1 MKMNLS
7 AVVLSAVAFFAPIA
21 AYADEVTDLK
31 PGESAT
37 GFINPAYG
45 FDQRTELWNTKEL
58 VIRHNGVLKRLNVT
72 KYICVPTCYYKIEY
86 VGNIEPKQ
94 QINYYDMNQLLRP
107 NSGGQNVPD
116 SEVEKKAKEMGVEKE
131 RLKKAL
137 ADKNEMARL
146 IREIEVKRA
155 EQKKKEKDDQEK
167 QGKGGGGG
175 SSGGG
180 GGGSSGGGGGGSS
193 GGGGGGSSGG
203 GGGGS
208 SGGGGGGSSGGGGGG
223 SSGGG
228 GGSSGGGGG
237 SSGGGGGSSGG
248 GGGGSSGGGG
258 GSSGGGGGSSSS
270 GGSSSG
276 RGATPGSGQADGGNG
291 IMWQATHGDGTSF
304 YGDSPDTVCSQWY
317 SYVKSV
323 NPVTAGDYTGIK
335 NGFCTSHAPKVGG
348 GQAAGIGKIPLRKD
362 IKQSMN
368 NQCGSSPAVVKMK
381 GASFSVICTE
391 KAKDTNFGGASVGS
405 LGGNSSTSSNNSTS
419 SSSSGSGAGGGSAVG
434 GSSSN
439 KGNGAGATAG
449 VNGANDGGRAPSA
462 GGGTAQ
468 NSSDSS
474 SNKTDSSN
482 SNKPDSSNSGHGNSN
497 MGGSDDPGKK
507 SDSSSGES
515 NGSKKA
521 DSDGNSAGNADGN
534 GDGSGGEQYGLPD
547 VPDVPDGGGEP
558 DWNGIK
564 SDGNFGTFSPS
575 SAFATG
581 GQCPQDILLDFGQFG
596 RHSFSWSPICEAAQR
611 LRYVFITLAYFMAAM
626 MVYKTVNSMR
636 G

>member
-167 QGKGGGGG
+167 QGK
-175 SSGGG
+175 
-180 GGGSSGGGGGGSS
+180 
-193 GGGGGGSSGG
+193 
-203 GGGGS
+203 
-208 SGGGGGGSSGGGGGG
+208 
-223 SSGGG
+223 
-228 GGSSGGGGG
+228 
-237 SSGGGGGSSGG
+237 
-248 GGGGSSGGGG
+248 GGGG

>member
-7 AVVLSAVAFFAPIA
+7 AVVLSAVAFFAPVA

-58 VIRHNGVLKRLNVT
+58 VIRHNGVLKKLNVT

-116 SEVEKKAKEMGVEKE
+116 SEVERKAKEMGVEKE

-146 IREIEVKRA
+146 IREIEVKRD
-155 EQKKKEKDDQEK
+155 EQKKKEAQEK
-167 QGKGGGGG
+167 QGK
-175 SSGGG
+175 
-180 GGGSSGGGGGGSS
+180 
-193 GGGGGGSSGG
+193 
-203 GGGGS
+203 
-208 SGGGGGGSSGGGGGG
+208 GGGGG

-248 GGGGSSGGGG
+248 GGGSNGGGSNGGGSNGHGSNGGGSNGGGG
-258 GSSGGGGGSSSS
+258 GSSGGGSNGGGSNG
-270 GGSSSG
+270 GGSKKRSYYK
-276 RGATPGSGQADGGNG
+276 ACYDGSCN
-291 IMWQATHGDGTSF
+291 
-304 YGDSPDTVCSQWY
+304 YGDSEAAACSGAAKGGLRFLYEDGSCLGTNGKNKWLWGVSKVEWEVQKETGCKDGFNRVDT
-317 SYVKSV
+317 
-323 NPVTAGDYTGIK
+323 
-335 NGFCTSHAPKVGG
+335 
-348 GQAAGIGKIPLRKD
+348 GK
-362 IKQSMN
+362 
-368 NQCGSSPAVVKMK
+368 G
-381 GASFSVICTE
+381 SFSVVCNV
-391 KAKDTNFGGASVGS
+391 KHGDTDFGGYSVGS
-405 LGGNSSTSSNNSTS
+405 LGGQNSSSSNNSTGS
-419 SSSSGSGAGGGSAVG
+419 NSSGSSSVGGG
-434 GSSSN
+434 GSSS
-439 KGNGAGATAG
+439 KASSGGGGSSSKASGAGASAG
-449 VNGANDGGRAPSA
+449 GNGANDGGRASSA

-468 NSSDSS
+468 NSSDQ
-474 SNKTDSSN
+474 N
-482 SNKPDSSNSGHGNSN
+482 
-497 MGGSDDPGKK
+497 K
-507 SDSSSGES
+507 SDSSK
-515 NGSKKA
+515 NA
-521 DSDGNSAGNADGN
+521 DSDGNSGGNADGN
-534 GDGSGGEQYGLPD
+534 GDGQGSGQYGIPD

-558 DWNGIK
+558 DWGGIK

-575 SAFATG
+575 STFATG

-611 LRYVFITLAYFMAAM
+611 LRYVFITLAYFMSAM
-626 MVYKTVNSMR
+626 MVYKTVNSMK

>member
-1 MKMNLS
+1 
-7 AVVLSAVAFFAPIA
+7 
-21 AYADEVTDLK
+21 
-31 PGESAT
+31 
-37 GFINPAYG
+37 
-45 FDQRTELWNTKEL
+45 
-58 VIRHNGVLKRLNVT
+58 
-72 KYICVPTCYYKIEY
+72 
-86 VGNIEPKQ
+86 
-94 QINYYDMNQLLRP
+94 
-107 NSGGQNVPD
+107 
-116 SEVEKKAKEMGVEKE
+116 
-131 RLKKAL
+131 
-137 ADKNEMARL
+137 
-146 IREIEVKRA
+146 
-155 EQKKKEKDDQEK
+155 
-167 QGKGGGGG
+167 
-175 SSGGG
+175 
-180 GGGSSGGGGGGSS
+180 
-193 GGGGGGSSGG
+193 
-203 GGGGS
+203 
-208 SGGGGGGSSGGGGGG
+208 
-223 SSGGG
+223 
-228 GGSSGGGGG
+228 
-237 SSGGGGGSSGG
+237 
-248 GGGGSSGGGG
+248 
-258 GSSGGGGGSSSS
+258 
-270 GGSSSG
+270 
-276 RGATPGSGQADGGNG
+276 
-291 IMWQATHGDGTSF
+291 MWAATHGDGTSF

-317 SYVKSV
+317 AYVKSV

-335 NGFCTSHAPKVGG
+335 NGFCTSHHPKIGG
-348 GQAAGIGKIPLRKD
+348 GQGASLSKIPIRKD
-362 IKQSMN
+362 MKQSMN

-405 LGGNSSTSSNNSTS
+405 LGGNSSTSSNNSAS
-419 SSSSGSGAGGGSAVG
+419 SSSSGSGAGGGGSAVG

-449 VNGANDGGRAPSA
+449 GNGAGDAGRAPSA

-468 NSSDSS
+468 NSSDTN

-482 SNKPDSSNSGHGNSN
+482 SNKTASSNSGQGNSK
-497 MGGSDDPGKK
+497 MGGSDDNGKK

-515 NGSKKA
+515 NGSKKT
-521 DSDGNSAGNADGN
+521 DSDGNSGGNSDGN
-534 GDGSGGEQYGLPD
+534 GDGSGSEQYGLPD

>member
-1 MKMNLS
+1 MKMNFS
-7 AVVLSAVAFFAPIA
+7 AVVLSAVAFFTPVA

-31 PGESAT
+31 PGQSAT

-180 GGGSSGGGGGGSS
+180 GGSSGGGGGSS
-193 GGGGGGSSGG
+193 GGGGGSSGG

-248 GGGGSSGGGG
+248 GGGGSSGGGSHAGGGSHGGG
-258 GSSGGGGGSSSS
+258 GSSGGHSS
-270 GGSSSG
+270 GGDSSNGVKKTGNVFKYVINGQNQSNVNPYTMPVLEG
-276 RGATPGSGQADGGNG
+276 YTDRYCNQTYSSLSSESLSKLIGINLHDEQRGSK
-291 IMWQATHGDGTSF
+291 MS
-304 YGDSPDTVCSQWY
+304 YSLSC
-317 SYVKSV
+317 SYVSGGVKDIV
-323 NPVTAGDYTGIK
+323 DYT
-335 NGFCTSHAPKVGG
+335 
-348 GQAAGIGKIPLRKD
+348 D
-362 IKQSMN
+362 D
-368 NQCGSSPAVVKMK
+368 SSECKSTRVVKQDTGK
-381 GASFSVICTE
+381 GSFSILCTKKNE
-391 KAKDTNFGGASVGS
+391 NINFGGPSVGS

-419 SSSSGSGAGGGSAVG
+419 SSSSGSGAGSGGSVG
-434 GSSSN
+434 GGASGN

-449 VNGANDGGRAPSA
+449 GNGANDGGRAPSA

-468 NSSDSS
+468 NSSDSN

-482 SNKPDSSNSGHGNSN
+482 SGKGNSK

-507 SDSSSGES
+507 SDSSSGGS
-515 NGSKKA
+515 NGS
-521 DSDGNSAGNADGN
+521 NSGGNADGN
-534 GDGSGGEQYGLPD
+534 GDGSGSEQYGLPD

-596 RHSFSWSPICEAAQR
+596 RHSLSWSPICEAAQR

>member
-7 AVVLSAVAFFAPIA
+7 AVVLSAVAFFAPVA
-21 AYADEVTDLK
+21 AYADELTDLK
-31 PGESAT
+31 PGESQS
-37 GFINPAYG
+37 GFIPSYYG
-45 FDQRTELWNTKEL
+45 FDQRTELWDKKEL

-72 KYICVPTCYYKIEY
+72 KYFCVPECYYKVEY
-86 VGNIEPKQ
+86 VEKIEPKQ
-94 QINYYDMNQLLRP
+94 KINYYDMNELLRP
-107 NSGGQNVPD
+107 NSGGRNVPD

-167 QGKGGGGG
+167 QGK
-175 SSGGG
+175 
-180 GGGSSGGGGGGSS
+180 
-193 GGGGGGSSGG
+193 
-203 GGGGS
+203 
-208 SGGGGGGSSGGGGGG
+208 
-223 SSGGG
+223 
-228 GGSSGGGGG
+228 
-237 SSGGGGGSSGG
+237 
-248 GGGGSSGGGG
+248 GGGG